1 MSSDDPTALSAA
13 ALAEAV
19 RGRRLKA
26 RDVAEAY
33 IARLDQREPHVSAY
47 VHLDHDS
54 FRAQADRIDREGARG
69 LLAGVPLAVKDIID
83 TADMPTAY
91 GSPIYAGNRPA
102 WDAPAVAVAKA
113 AGVLIPG
120 KAVTTEFASSFAGP
134 TRNPHDP
141 ARTPG
146 GSSSGSAAAVADRT
160 AALGFGTQT
169 AGSVLRPA
177 SFCGVVGFK
186 GSLNWFPVI
195 GFKALA
201 PSFDTLG
208 LMTRSVADLV
218 LFRDA
223 MLRRKASK
231 APDAL
236 SGPRLGFTFYPDPG
250 RATPAMHAALER
262 AKKAFAAR
270 GARVADVTLPPVFA
284 QDLVGLHQQVMTYE
298 QRLVFTWERAAHPEK
313 LSAPF
318 AKQVADAEAVSEAM
332 YRKGLATAAAA
343 RAALTDLAA
352 NYDAIVMPAAPGEA
366 NPIGEGTGDP
376 VFNRTASFLTLPA
389 VSLPNGTGPGGLP
402 LGLQLMG
409 AAGEDERLI
418 AVAAWA
424 EAALSA

>member
-1 MSSDDPTALSAA
+1 MTSVDPTGLSAA

-19 RGRRLKA
+19 RAGRIKV
-26 RDVAEAY
+26 RDVAEALL
-33 IARLDQREPHVSAY
+33 ARMAEREPVTKAFI
-47 VHLDHDS
+47 HLDPAEV
-54 FRAQADRIDREGARG
+54 RAAADALDAAGPKG
-69 LLAGVPLAVKDIID
+69 LLPGVPLAVKDIID
-83 TADMPTAY
+83 TAGMPTAY

-102 WDAPAVAVAKA
+102 WDAPAVAVARQQ
-113 AGVLIPG
+113 GVLIPG

-134 TRNPHDP
+134 TTNPHDP

-160 AALGFGTQT
+160 STLGFGTQT

-186 GSLNWFPVI
+186 GSVNWFPVI

-208 LMTRSVADLV
+208 LMARSVGDLV

-231 APDAL
+231 APATL
-236 SGPRLGFTFYPDPG
+236 TAPRLGFTLYPDPG
-250 RATPAMHAALER
+250 KATPAMHEAMER
-262 AKKAFAAR
+262 AKKAFAAA
-270 GARVADVTLPPVFA
+270 GARVADVTLPAPFSA
-284 QDLVGLHQQVMTYE
+284 DLVGMHQQVMTYE
-298 QRLVFTWERAAHPEK
+298 QRLVFTWERMTHPEK
-313 LSAPF
+313 LSEPF
-318 AKQVADAEAVSEAM
+318 AKQVKEAEAVTEEM
-332 YRKGLATAAAA
+332 YRKGLAAAAAA

-366 NPIGEGTGDP
+366 NLKTEGTGDP
-376 VFNRTASFLTLPA
+376 VFNRTASFLAVPA
-389 VSLPNGTGPGGLP
+389 VSLPNGTGPNGLP
-402 LGLQLMG
+402 LGLQLVG
-409 AAGEDERLI
+409 PVGEDEKLL

-424 EAALSA
+424 EAALA